1 MGLIS
6 VEAADWNRLPTPA
19 SVGILMSFSSIKQKR
34 ESIWFIFIFIFQIDV
49 VRCLV
54 KKRVHQ
60 KNIAIL
66 SPYREQ
72 RQRISDALK
81 KETCKEVLVTTIT
94 KSQGNLQL
102 VLFLPFNLR
111 MYHSTTTLTAKTRY
125 VSTQTSKVSEL
136 FRYTNKAN
144 I

>member
-1 MGLIS
+1 M
-6 VEAADWNRLPTPA
+6 
-19 SVGILMSFSSIKQKR
+19 
-34 ESIWFIFIFIFQIDV
+34 FQIDV

-72 RQRISDALK
+72 RQRLSDALK

-102 VLFLPFNLR
+102 VLFLPFAN
-111 MYHSTTTLTAKTRY
+111 
-125 VSTQTSKVSEL
+125 VSFYDYL
-136 FRYTNKAN
+136 DC
-144 I
+144 

>member
-1 MGLIS
+1 M
-6 VEAADWNRLPTPA
+6 
-19 SVGILMSFSSIKQKR
+19 
-34 ESIWFIFIFIFQIDV
+34 
-49 VRCLV
+49 

-81 KETCKEVLVTTIT
+81 EETCKEVLVTTIT

-102 VLFLPFNLR
+102 VVFLFLLR
-111 MYHSTTTLTAKTRY
+111 MYHSRTTLTTKTRY
-125 VSTQTSKVSEL
+125 ISTQMSKVSEL
-136 FRYTNKAN
+136 FRYTNKPN